1 MAFPKAARHTAY
13 GCCLLLAAG
22 SGVAAAD
29 PAPHQG
35 DLPAT
40 LAAAISRDLG
50 LDATHYLARAEQ
62 AKHLADFETVAR
74 VGYHD
79 SFAGVRMDGDRAIVA
94 LAKGSSRAD
103 AGKAAERAGFTVED
117 VTYSEAAL
125 HQRRDAVLR
134 WISGQ
139 PANITGTVY
148 GDGIDVAHNDV
159 VLHTTGA
166 PQLPPVPPELGP
178 VRVLSA
184 GEPSVGP
191 SPESTGVQP
200 LVISAPGGEY
210 MGGRAFA
217 FDFHGG
223 TARCSVAF
231 NATDAKGNTLFLT
244 AGHCDPAN
252 LDPSVKGSG
261 PQPVYD
267 YSDGSKGEELGVI
280 ETSSF
285 GPHDF
290 SIVHVRDEQAAR
302 FRNNLVSTETRDA
315 PGKPAADTPD
325 KLAADAPGNSGSV
338 GSNDQTAL
346 PSGSGGEPGTPE
358 AATPSTPLSAASE
371 PLRIDGTAS
380 PVVGAP
386 ACKSGAISGF
396 TCGTVLE
403 VGRSYSQGGL
413 PGRTD
418 KVTMQGFFRVNTCG
432 LHGDSGGSVMT
443 GTKALGIVSAST
455 SADACS
461 PTGSITAQ
469 PIDAVIAA
477 VPGLQIRSN

>member
-29 PAPHQG
+29 PAPQQG
-35 DLPAT
+35 DLSAT

-62 AKHLADFETVAR
+62 AAHLADFETVAR
-74 VGYHD
+74 VGYRD
-79 SFAGVRMDGDRAIVA
+79 SFAGVRMDGDRPIVA
-94 LAKGSSRAD
+94 LAKGGSRAD

-117 VTYSEAAL
+117 VTYSETAL
-125 HQRRDAVLR
+125 HLRRDAVLR

-139 PANITGTVY
+139 PANITRTVY

-159 VLHTTGA
+159 VLHATGA

-178 VRVLSA
+178 VRVVSA

-200 LVISAPGGEY
+200 LVISAPGSDY
-210 MGGRAFA
+210 LGGRAFA
-217 FDFHGG
+217 FNVRGM

-231 NATDAKGNTLFLT
+231 NGTDAKGGTVFVT

-252 LDPSVKGSG
+252 LDPSLKGSG

-267 YSDGSKGEELGVI
+267 YSDGKRGEELGTI
-280 ETSSF
+280 ETSNF

-302 FRNNLVSTETRDA
+302 FRNNLVSTETRGDS
-315 PGKPAADTPD
+315 GKPAPA
-325 KLAADAPGNSGSV
+325 GGSV
-338 GSNDQTAL
+338 GSNDQTNLA
-346 PSGSGGEPGTPE
+346 PSGSGGEAAAAE
-358 AATPSTPLSAASE
+358 AATPGVPLGAASE
-371 PLRIDGTAS
+371 PLHIDGTAS
-380 PVVGAP
+380 PVLGAP
-386 ACKSGAISGF
+386 ACKSGSISGF

-403 VGRSYSQGGL
+403 VGRTYSVGTL
-413 PGRTD
+413 PGRSD
-418 KVTMQGFFRVNTCG
+418 KVTVQGFFRVNTCG
-432 LHGDSGGSVMT
+432 VHGDSGGSIMT

-461 PTGSITAQ
+461 PVGSITAQ
-469 PIDAVIAA
+469 PIDAVLAA
-477 VPGLQIRSN
+477 VPGLRIRTS